1 MKKVCC
7 ILLAVS
13 AVFLIT
19 GCSQKDNSQELYQ
32 TVSISLPNV
41 SDPRARTIMP
51 DKLESA
57 DYYAVTLTAD
67 PDNGKTKNFPSLAA
81 SGTSLTLES
90 VALGSYSVDIKGYDE
105 TGDTDTLVLEGNSGE
120 KKLVVSVVSVNGA
133 NSIEITLNAVER
145 IEEGL
150 KGTVVINVD
159 FSEISSL
166 ERFTQ
171 MLSNGGFTVK
181 MFDLDN
187 PGKPLAK
194 ETLDSAD
201 STTLTL
207 SAKLPTTAPEGME
220 VYFSLYNGE
229 TLIAKNLRR
238 SVLHVYS
245 GNTSYDDEGDIVITE
260 ADLAYG
266 VNVKNAEWSYNT
278 NNKDH
283 IDISWEN
290 VFSQGSQ
297 LFDHVV
303 VSYKPESGGETN
315 TITAENIGDAE
326 NSSVT
331 IKDLV
336 TDVEYEISIQAFH
349 KSGLVSSN
357 DVQDFTITKI
367 TPVESITLDPPNVET
382 VQDETFTINYSI
394 TPDEASVKTV
404 TWDFDD
410 SYFEKIS
417 DDGSKAEFRS
427 LKAGKS
433 TITAKTNE
441 INSDVSAQAEVTAK
455 LSAPKDVTADT
466 TTGPGV
472 IIKWDAVENA
482 DSYTVYRAAGNNE
495 FTVLKAGIEDTEYSD
510 GAVFSGQK
518 YEYKVKAIGTADE
531 ISVDSDFSETTG
543 SVKIPESSISIKIP
557 ENAETL
563 NIEISSGGMLSFVD
577 GERLTF
583 SAVSSDGQEIDG
595 ITKYAWYIGT
605 SGNPISEE
613 STLIVSAESKDYFEN
628 MDKVPVNGAYQQTL
642 TLVVTYNGKQYSGSV
657 DFYYIEEVVD
667 YDVIQL
673 EAKTL
678 ETVPKTGTRFS
689 TLTSDGQERI
699 IQLVTDTSSSIL
711 KDVVISIKM
720 TDDSSGNHS
729 EIAEYNPENG
739 TLELKGGTGDIT
751 ITAKPK
757 YGNGASKTRDLSIY
771 KATIH
776 DAVSLV
782 NAINTEWR
790 KAFELADAEFG
801 TDWAIVISSES
812 KRNYESNGFHFYKG
826 STLEESWTKVSGAT
840 INLGGEGNNITVSS
854 DGNLMFSLYDSWRDG
869 HGTAAGTEHITVIS
883 NDSSNSQDL
892 TVTLPFNQGT
902 ATITYDNIRVRDDDG
917 NDKDDNGNAIRG
929 GQYIVDFSSEIL
941 GYDGKNLDETI
952 NDAEHAS
959 DITKLIY

>member
-67 PDNGKTKNFPSLAA
+67 PDNGETKYFPSLAA

-105 TGDTDTLVLEGNSGE
+105 TGDTDTLVLEGDSGE
-120 KKLVVSVVSVNGA
+120 NKLVVSVNGA
-133 NSIEITLNAVER
+133 NSIEIKLNAVER
-145 IEEGL
+145 IDEGL
-150 KGTVVINVD
+150 TGTVVINVD
-159 FSEISSL
+159 FSEVSSL

-187 PGKPLAK
+187 PGEPLAK
-194 ETLDSAD
+194 ATLASAD

-207 SAKLPTTAPEGME
+207 SAERPTTDPEGME

-229 TLIAKNLRR
+229 TLIAKNLHR

-266 VNVKNAEWSYNT
+266 VNVKNAKWSYNT
-278 NNKDH
+278 NNKDY
-283 IDISWEN
+283 IDISWDN

-297 LFDHVV
+297 LFDQVV
-303 VSYKPESGGETN
+303 VSYTPKSGGETK
-315 TITAENIGDAE
+315 TITAKDIEDAKK
-326 NSSVT
+326 SSVT
-331 IKDLV
+331 IEDLE
-336 TDVEYEISIQAFH
+336 TDVEYKISIQAFH

-367 TPVESITLDPPNVET
+367 TPVKSITLVPQSVQT
-382 VQDETFTINYSI
+382 VQDKTFTISYSI
-394 TPDEASVKTV
+394 TPDDASVKTV
-404 TWDFDD
+404 TWDFDA

-417 DDGSKAEFRS
+417 DNGSSAKFRS

-433 TITAKTNE
+433 TITAKTDE
-441 INSDVSAQAEVTAK
+441 INSKVSAQTEVTAK
-455 LSAPKDVTADT
+455 LSAPEDVTADT

-472 IIKWDAVENA
+472 IITWAAVENA
-482 DSYTVYRAAGNNE
+482 DSYTIYRADGNGE
-495 FTVLKAGIEDTEYSD
+495 FTVLKSGIGGTNYSD
-510 GAVFSGQK
+510 GAVFSGQQYK
-518 YEYKVKAIGTADE
+518 YKVKAIGTADG
-531 ISVDSDFSETTG
+531 ISVDSDYSEASG
-543 SVKIPESSISIKIP
+543 NVPIPESSISIKIP

-605 SGNPISEE
+605 LENPISKE
-613 STLIVSAESKDYFEN
+613 STLIVSADSKNYFDME
-628 MDKVPVNGAYQQTL
+628 KVPVDGAYQQTL
-642 TLVVTYNGKQYSGSV
+642 TLVVIYNGKQYSGSV
-657 DFYYIEEVVD
+657 DFYYIEEVVN
-667 YDVIQL
+667 YDVTQL

-678 ETVPKTGTRFS
+678 ETEPKTGTRFS

-711 KDVVISIKM
+711 KDVVISIAM
-720 TDDSSGNHS
+720 TDDSNGNPS

-751 ITAKPK
+751 ITATPK
-757 YGNGASKTRDLSIY
+757 YGNGASETRDLSIY

-790 KAFELADAEFG
+790 KAFELADEKFG
-801 TDWAIVISSES
+801 KDWARSGLES
-812 KRNYESNGFHFYKG
+812 LEGPLDYNSNNFYFHRGEHTLSG
-826 STLEESWTKVSGAT
+826 SLSYISGAT
-840 INLGGEGNNITVSS
+840 INIGGEGNDITVSS
-854 DGNLMFSLYDSWRDG
+854 DGNLMFSLYDAWDG
-869 HGTAAGTEHITVIS
+869 KGSAVGTEYITVIS

-902 ATITYDNIRVRDDDG
+902 ATITYDNIRVRDDNGNNKDDKG
-917 NDKDDNGNAIRG
+917 NDIRG
-929 GQYIVDFSSEIL
+929 GRYIVDFSSEIL

-952 NDAEHAS
+952 IDADHAK

>member
-13 AVFLIT
+13 AVFLIA

-187 PGKPLAK
+187 PGEPLAE

-207 SAKLPTTAPEGME
+207 SADLPTTAPEGME
-220 VYFSLYNGE
+220 VYFSLYNGK

-283 IDISWEN
+283 IDISWDN

-303 VSYKPESGGETN
+303 VFYKPESGGETKK
-315 TITAENIGDAE
+315 ITAENIGDAE

-331 IKDLV
+331 IKDLE

-367 TPVESITLDPPNVET
+367 TPVESINLDPKNVET
-382 VQDETFTINYSI
+382 VQGETFTISYSI

-472 IIKWDAVENA
+472 IIKWSAVENA
-482 DSYTVYRAAGNNE
+482 DSYTVYRADGNGE
-495 FTVLKAGIEDTEYSD
+495 FTELKSGIEDTEYSD

-531 ISVDSDFSETTG
+531 ISVASDFSETSG
-543 SVKIPESSISIKIP
+543 SVPIPESSISIKIP
-557 ENAETL
+557 ENAGNL
-563 NIEISSGGMLSFVD
+563 NIEISSEGMLSFVD

-583 SAVSSDGQEIDG
+583 SAVSSDGQKIDG

-605 SGNPISEE
+605 SGTPISEE
-613 STLIVSAESKDYFEN
+613 STLIVSADSKNYLDME
-628 MDKVPVNGAYQQTL
+628 KVPVDGAYQQTL
-642 TLVVTYNGKQYSGSV
+642 TLVVTCNGKQYSGSV
-657 DFYYIEEVVD
+657 DFYYIEKVVD
-667 YDVIQL
+667 YDVTQL

-711 KDVVISIKM
+711 KDVVISIAM
-720 TDDSSGNHS
+720 TDDSSGNPS

-757 YGNGASKTRDLSIY
+757 YGNGAPKTLDLSIY
-771 KATIH
+771 QATVTSAEQLLNAVNTEFGKLINVFGG
-776 DAVSLV
+776 DFWNGNAREFGDDNYTLVTGSSLSAYPNDGYVSFNQKSVSLSDIRSV
-782 NAINTEWR
+782 EFNTDSDSNILLSVYDPGG
-790 KAFELADAEFG
+790 AGDTGHLG
-801 TDWAIVISSES
+801 TDYIGTI
-812 KRNYESNGFHFYKG
+812 KG
-826 STLEESWTKVSGAT
+826 TLK
-840 INLGGEGNNITVSS
+840 
-854 DGNLMFSLYDSWRDG
+854 
-869 HGTAAGTEHITVIS
+869 
-883 NDSSNSQDL
+883 
-892 TVTLPFNQGT
+892 VTLPYNQGI
-902 ATITYDNIRVRDDDG
+902 ATIIYNVVVQDG
-917 NDKDDNGNAIRG
+917 KTNRG
-929 GQYIVDFSSEIL
+929 GSYSVNFDKLLTTEIEDISNTNITDRE
-941 GYDGKNLDETI
+941 G
-952 NDAEHAS
+952 
-959 DITKLIY
+959 ITKVIY

>member
-13 AVFLIT
+13 AVFLIA

-41 SDPRARTIMP
+41 NDPRARTIMP

-67 PDNGKTKNFPSLAA
+67 SGNGETKNFPSLAA

-105 TGDTDTLVLEGNSGE
+105 TGDTDTLVLEGDSGK
-120 KKLVVSVVSVNGA
+120 KKLVVSVNGA

-150 KGTVVINVD
+150 TGTVVINVD
-159 FSEISSL
+159 FSEVSSL

-187 PGKPLAK
+187 PGEPLAK
-194 ETLDSAD
+194 ATLASAD

-207 SAKLPTTAPEGME
+207 SAEELPTTNPEGME

-266 VNVKNAEWSYNT
+266 VNVKNAKWSYNT
-278 NNKDH
+278 NNKDY
-283 IDISWEN
+283 IDISWDN

-303 VSYKPESGGETN
+303 VSYTPKPEGETE
-315 TITAENIGDAE
+315 TITAEDIGEAE
-326 NSSVT
+326 KSSVT
-331 IKDLV
+331 IKDLE
-336 TDVEYEISIQAFH
+336 TNVEYEISIQAFH

-367 TPVESITLDPPNVET
+367 TPVESITLNPQTVET
-382 VQDETFTINYSI
+382 VQDKTFTISYSI
-394 TPDEASVKTV
+394 TPDHASVKTV

-410 SYFEKIS
+410 SYFDKIS

-433 TITAKTNE
+433 TITANTDE
-441 INSDVSAQAEVTAK
+441 INSKVSAQAEVTAK

-466 TTGPGV
+466 KTGPGV
-472 IIKWDAVENA
+472 IITWAAVENA
-482 DSYTVYRAAGNNE
+482 DSYTIYRADGNGE
-495 FTVLKAGIEDTEYSD
+495 FTVLKSGIGGTNYSD
-510 GAVFSGQK
+510 GAVFSGQQYK
-518 YEYKVKAIGTADE
+518 YKVKAIGTAYG
-531 ISVDSDFSETTG
+531 ISVDSDLSEASG
-543 SVKIPESSISIKIP
+543 NVPIPESSISIKIP
-557 ENAETL
+557 EHADTL
-563 NIEISSGGMLSFVD
+563 KIDISSGGTLSFVD
-577 GERLTF
+577 GESLTF

-595 ITKYAWYIGT
+595 IKKYAWYIGT
-605 SGNPISEE
+605 SDTPISEE
-613 STLIVSAESKDYFEN
+613 STLIVSADSKKYFDME
-628 MDKVPVNGAYQQTL
+628 KVPVDSAYQQTL
-642 TLVVTYNGKQYSGSV
+642 TLVVIYNGKQYSGSV
-657 DFYYIEEVVD
+657 DFYYIEKVVN
-667 YDVIQL
+667 YDVTQL

-720 TDDSSGNHS
+720 KDGSSGDSS
-729 EIAEYNPENG
+729 EIAKHNPENG

-751 ITAKPK
+751 ITATPK
-757 YGNGASKTRDLSIY
+757 YGNGASKSLDLSIY
-771 KATIH
+771 KATVTSAEQLLN
-776 DAVSLV
+776 AV
-782 NAINTEWR
+782 NTEFGKLINVFGGDFWKGSISGDVYGDDNYTLVTGSGLDFYDPNDGYVSFNK
-790 KAFELADAEFG
+790 KAVTLSGIGNTEFN
-801 TDWAIVISSES
+801 TESES
-812 KRNYESNGFHFYKG
+812 
-826 STLEESWTKVSGAT
+826 
-840 INLGGEGNNITVSS
+840 NIVLSVY
-854 DGNLMFSLYDSWRDG
+854 N
-869 HGTAAGTEHITVIS
+869 
-883 NDSSNSQDL
+883 
-892 TVTLPFNQGT
+892 P
-902 ATITYDNIRVRDDDG
+902 
-917 NDKDDNGNAIRG
+917 KP
-929 GQYIVDFSSEIL
+929 IL
-941 GYDGKNLDETI
+941 GYDGTDYIGTI
-952 NDAEHAS
+952 NGTLKVSLPYNQGIATITYNVVVQDGKTNRGGSYSVEFNNLLTTEIRGIS
-959 DITKLIY
+959 NFNITDGDGITKVIYDE

>member
-13 AVFLIT
+13 AVFLIA

-67 PDNGKTKNFPSLAA
+67 SGNGETKNFPSLAA

-105 TGDTDTLVLEGNSGE
+105 TGDTDTLVLEGDSGK
-120 KKLVVSVVSVNGA
+120 KKLVVSVNGA

-145 IEEGL
+145 KEEGL

-159 FSEISSL
+159 FSEVSSL

-187 PGKPLAK
+187 PGEPLAK
-194 ETLDSAD
+194 ATLASAD

-207 SAKLPTTAPEGME
+207 SAEELPTTNPEGME

-238 SVLHVYS
+238 SILHVYS

-266 VNVKNAEWSYNT
+266 VNVKNAKWSYNT
-278 NNKDH
+278 NNKDY
-283 IDISWEN
+283 IDISWDN

-297 LFDHVV
+297 LFDQVV
-303 VSYKPESGGETN
+303 VSYTPKSGGETK
-315 TITAENIGDAE
+315 TITAKDIEDAE
-326 NSSVT
+326 KSSVT
-331 IKDLV
+331 IKDLE
-336 TDVEYEISIQAFH
+336 TDVEYKISIQAFH

-367 TPVESITLDPPNVET
+367 TPVESITLNPQTVET
-382 VQDETFTINYSI
+382 AQGKTFTIKYSI

-404 TWDFDD
+404 TWDFDA

-417 DDGSKAEFRS
+417 DNGSSAKFRS

-433 TITAKTNE
+433 TITANTDE
-441 INSDVSAQAEVTAK
+441 INSKVSAQTEVTAK
-455 LSAPKDVTADT
+455 LSAPEDVTADT

-472 IIKWDAVENA
+472 IITWAAVENA
-482 DSYTVYRAAGNNE
+482 DSYTVYRADGNGE
-495 FTVLKAGIEDTEYSD
+495 FTKLRSGIEGTKYSD
-510 GAVFSGQK
+510 GAVFSGQQYK
-518 YEYKVKAIGTADE
+518 YKVKAIGTADG
-531 ISVDSDFSETTG
+531 ISVDSDYSEASG
-543 SVKIPESSISIKIP
+543 NVPIPESSISIKIP

-605 SGNPISEE
+605 SKTPISEE
-613 STLIVSAESKDYFEN
+613 STLIVSADSKNYFEN

-642 TLVVTYNGKQYSGSV
+642 TLVVTYNDKQYSGSV
-657 DFYYIEEVVD
+657 NFYYIEEVVD

-711 KDVVISIKM
+711 KDVDISIKM
-720 TDDSSGNHS
+720 KDGSSGDPS
-729 EIAEYNPENG
+729 EIAKYNSENG
-739 TLELKGGTGDIT
+739 TIELKGGTGDIT

-757 YGNGASKTRDLSIY
+757 YGNGAPKTLDLSIY
-771 KATIH
+771 QATVTSAEQLLNAVNTEFGKLISIFGDDFWTSSKATTFEEKNYTLVTGSSAAWN
-776 DAVSLV
+776 DLATPKDGYVSFNQKSVSLSDIGSV
-782 NAINTEWR
+782 EFNTDSNSNILLSVYDPGG
-790 KAFELADAEFG
+790 AGDTGYLG
-801 TDWAIVISSES
+801 TDYIGTI
-812 KRNYESNGFHFYKG
+812 KG
-826 STLEESWTKVSGAT
+826 TLK
-840 INLGGEGNNITVSS
+840 
-854 DGNLMFSLYDSWRDG
+854 
-869 HGTAAGTEHITVIS
+869 
-883 NDSSNSQDL
+883 
-892 TVTLPFNQGT
+892 VTLPYNQGI
-902 ATITYDNIRVRDDDG
+902 ATITYDVVVQDG
-917 NDKDDNGNAIRG
+917 NTNRG
-929 GQYIVDFSSEIL
+929 GSYSVVFDKLLTTEIK
-941 GYDGKNLDETI
+941 GISNTNIIDGKG
-952 NDAEHAS
+952 
-959 DITKLIY
+959 ITKVIYK

>member
-67 PDNGKTKNFPSLAA
+67 SGNGETKNFPSLAA

-105 TGDTDTLVLEGNSGE
+105 TGDTDTLVLEGDSGK
-120 KKLVVSVVSVNGA
+120 KKLVVSVNGA

-145 IEEGL
+145 KEEGL

-159 FSEISSL
+159 FSEVSSL

-181 MFDLDN
+181 MFNLDS
-187 PGKPLAK
+187 PGEPLA
-194 ETLDSAD
+194 EATLASAD

-207 SAKLPTTAPEGME
+207 SAEELPTTNPEGME

-238 SVLHVYS
+238 SILHVYS

-278 NNKDH
+278 NNKDY
-283 IDISWEN
+283 IDISWDN

-297 LFDHVV
+297 LFDHVD
-303 VSYKPESGGETN
+303 VSYKPESGVETK
-315 TITAENIGDAE
+315 TITAKDIKEAE
-326 NSSVT
+326 KSSVT

-336 TDVEYEISIQAFH
+336 TNVKYEISIQAFH

-367 TPVESITLDPPNVET
+367 TPVESITLDPQSVET
-382 VQDETFTINYSI
+382 VQDKTFTINYSI

-404 TWDFDD
+404 TWDFDA

-417 DDGSKAEFRS
+417 DNGSSAKFRS

-433 TITAKTNE
+433 TITAKTDE
-441 INSDVSAQAEVTAK
+441 INSKVSAQTEVTAK
-455 LSAPKDVTADT
+455 LSAPEDVTADT

-472 IIKWDAVENA
+472 IITWAAVENA
-482 DSYTVYRAAGNNE
+482 DSYTIYRADGNGE
-495 FTVLKAGIEDTEYSD
+495 FTVLKSGIGGTNYSD
-510 GAVFSGQK
+510 GAVFSGQQYK
-518 YEYKVKAIGTADE
+518 YKVKAIGTAYG
-531 ISVDSDFSETTG
+531 ISVDSDLSEASG
-543 SVKIPESSISIKIP
+543 NVPIPESSISIKIP
-557 ENAETL
+557 EHADTL
-563 NIEISSGGMLSFVD
+563 KIDISSGGTLSFVD
-577 GERLTF
+577 GESLTF

-595 ITKYAWYIGT
+595 IKKYAWYIGT
-605 SGNPISEE
+605 SDTPISEE
-613 STLIVSAESKDYFEN
+613 STLIVSADSKKYFDME
-628 MDKVPVNGAYQQTL
+628 KVPVDSAYQQTL

-667 YDVIQL
+667 YDVTQL

-678 ETVPKTGTRFS
+678 ETEPKTGTRFS

-711 KDVVISIKM
+711 KDVVISIAM
-720 TDDSSGNHS
+720 TDGSSGDSS
-729 EIAEYNPENG
+729 EIAKYNPENG

-751 ITAKPK
+751 ITATPK
-757 YGNGASKTRDLSIY
+757 YGDGASKPLDLSIY
-771 KATIH
+771 KATVTSAEQLLNAVNTEFGKLINVFGG
-776 DAVSLV
+776 DFWKGSISGDVYGDDNYTLVTGSGLDFYDPNDGYVSFNKKAVTLSGIGNTEFNTESESNIVLSVYNPKPIWGYDGTDYIGTINGTLKVSLP
-782 NAINTEWR
+782 
-790 KAFELADAEFG
+790 
-801 TDWAIVISSES
+801 
-812 KRNYESNGFHFYKG
+812 Y
-826 STLEESWTKVSGAT
+826 
-840 INLGGEGNNITVSS
+840 
-854 DGNLMFSLYDSWRDG
+854 
-869 HGTAAGTEHITVIS
+869 
-883 NDSSNSQDL
+883 
-892 TVTLPFNQGT
+892 NQGI
-902 ATITYDNIRVRDDDG
+902 ATITYNVVVQDG
-917 NDKDDNGNAIRG
+917 KTNRGGSYSVEFNNLLTTEIRG
-929 GQYIVDFSSEIL
+929 ISNFNIT
-941 GYDGKNLDETI
+941 DGDG
-952 NDAEHAS
+952 
-959 DITKLIY
+959 ITKVIYDE

>member
-57 DYYAVTLTAD
+57 DYYNVTLTAD
-67 PDNGKTKNFPSLAA
+67 PDNGKTENFSSLAA

-105 TGDTDTLVLEGNSGE
+105 TGDTLVLEGDSGK
-120 KKLVVSVVSVNGA
+120 KKLVVSVNGA

-145 IEEGL
+145 KEEGL

-159 FSEISSL
+159 FSEVSSL

-187 PGKPLAK
+187 PGEPLAK
-194 ETLDSAD
+194 ATLASAD

-207 SAKLPTTAPEGME
+207 SAEELPTTNPEGME

-238 SVLHVYS
+238 SILHVYS

-266 VNVKNAEWSYNT
+266 VNVKNAKWSYNT
-278 NNKDH
+278 NNKDY
-283 IDISWEN
+283 IDISWDN

-297 LFDHVV
+297 LFDQVV
-303 VSYKPESGGETN
+303 VSYTPKSGGETK
-315 TITAENIGDAE
+315 TITAKDIEDAE
-326 NSSVT
+326 KSSVT
-331 IKDLV
+331 IKDLE
-336 TDVEYEISIQAFH
+336 TDVEYKISIQAFH

-367 TPVESITLDPPNVET
+367 TPVESITLNPQTVET
-382 VQDETFTINYSI
+382 AQGKTFTIKYSI

-404 TWDFDD
+404 TWDFDA

-417 DDGSKAEFRS
+417 DNGSSAKFRS

-433 TITAKTNE
+433 TITANTDE
-441 INSDVSAQAEVTAK
+441 INSKVSAQTEVTAK
-455 LSAPKDVTADT
+455 LSAPEDVTADT

-472 IIKWDAVENA
+472 IITWAAVENA
-482 DSYTVYRAAGNNE
+482 DSYTIYRADGNGE
-495 FTVLKAGIEDTEYSD
+495 FTVLKSGIGGTNYSD
-510 GAVFSGQK
+510 GAVFSGQQYK
-518 YEYKVKAIGTADE
+518 YKVKAIGTADG
-531 ISVDSDFSETTG
+531 ISVDSDRSETSG
-543 SVKIPESSISIKIP
+543 SVPIPESSISIKIP
-557 ENAETL
+557 EHADTL
-563 NIEISSGGMLSFVD
+563 KIDISSGGTLSFVD
-577 GERLTF
+577 GESLTF
-583 SAVSSDGQEIDG
+583 SAVSSDEQEIDG

-605 SGNPISEE
+605 SGTPISEE

-657 DFYYIEEVVD
+657 NFYYIEEVVD
-667 YDVIQL
+667 YDVTQL

-720 TDDSSGNHS
+720 KDDSSGDSS
-729 EIAEYNPENG
+729 EIAEYNTKNG
-739 TLELKGGTGDIT
+739 TLELKGGAGDIT

-757 YGNGASKTRDLSIY
+757 YGSGASETLDLSIY

-790 KAFELADAEFG
+790 KAFELADSKFG
-801 TDWAIVISSES
+801 YDWARSGTELGEGPLDY
-812 KRNYESNGFHFYKG
+812 NSNNFYFHRGYLTD
-826 STLEESWTKVSGAT
+826 SDSWTNVSGAT
-840 INLGGEGNNITVSS
+840 INLGEEGNNITVSS
-854 DGNLMFSLYDSWRDG
+854 DGNLKFSLYDESG
-869 HGTAAGTEHITVIS
+869 LGTIGTERVKVIS
-883 NDSSNSQDL
+883 TNKQHL
-892 TVTLPFNQGT
+892 TVTLPFNQGS
-902 ATITYDNIRVRDDDG
+902 ATITYDNIRVRDDNGNNKDDKG
-917 NDKDDNGNAIRG
+917 NDIRG
-929 GQYIVDFSSEIL
+929 GRYIVDFSSEIL
-941 GYDGKNLDETI
+941 GYDGKNLDEKI

>member
-57 DYYAVTLTAD
+57 DYYNVTLTAD
-67 PDNGKTKNFPSLAA
+67 PDNGKTENFSSLAA

-90 VALGSYSVDIKGYDE
+90 VALGSYSVDIKGYDK
-105 TGDTDTLVLEGNSGE
+105 TSDTDTLVLEGDSGE
-120 KKLVVSVVSVNGA
+120 KKLVVSVNGE

-159 FSEISSL
+159 FSEVSSL

-171 MLSNGGFTVK
+171 MLSNDGFTVK
-181 MFDLDN
+181 MFNLDN
-187 PGKPLAK
+187 PGEPLAE

-207 SAKLPTTAPEGME
+207 SAVLPTTAPEGME
-220 VYFSLYNGE
+220 VYFSLYNGK

-283 IDISWEN
+283 IDISWDN

-303 VSYKPESGGETN
+303 VYYKPESGGETK
-315 TITAENIGDAE
+315 TITAENIEDAE
-326 NSSVT
+326 KSSVT
-331 IKDLV
+331 IKDLE

-367 TPVESITLDPPNVET
+367 TPVKTITLNPVT
-382 VQDETFTINYSI
+382 VDAIQGKTFTINYSI
-394 TPDEASVKTV
+394 TPDNASVKTV

-433 TITAKTNE
+433 TITAKTDE
-441 INSDVSAQAEVTAK
+441 INSEVSAQTEVTAK

-472 IIKWDAVENA
+472 IIKWSAVENA
-482 DSYTVYRAAGNNE
+482 DSYTVYRADGNGE
-495 FTVLKAGIEDTEYSD
+495 FTELKSGIEDTEYSD

-531 ISVDSDFSETTG
+531 ISVDSDFSETSG
-543 SVKIPESSISIKIP
+543 SVPIPESSISIKIP
-557 ENAETL
+557 ENAGNL
-563 NIEISSGGMLSFVD
+563 NIEISSEGMLSFVD

-583 SAVSSDGQEIDG
+583 SAVSSDGQKIDG

-605 SGNPISEE
+605 SGTPISEE
-613 STLIVSAESKDYFEN
+613 STLIVSADSKKYFDME
-628 MDKVPVNGAYQQTL
+628 KVPVDGAYQQTL
-642 TLVVTYNGKQYSGSV
+642 TLVVTCNGKQYSGSV
-657 DFYYIEEVVD
+657 NFYYIEEVVN
-667 YDVIQL
+667 YDVTQL

-751 ITAKPK
+751 ITATPK
-757 YGNGASKTRDLSIY
+757 YGNGASKALDLSIY
-771 KATIH
+771 QATVTSAEQLLN
-776 DAVSLV
+776 AV
-782 NAINTEWR
+782 NTEFGKLINVFGGDFWKISTSGDVYGDDNYTLVTGSGLDLYNPNDGYVSFNK
-790 KAFELADAEFG
+790 KAVTLSGIGNTEFNTESESNIILTVYNPDKVWGYDG
-801 TDWAIVISSES
+801 TDYIGTI
-812 KRNYESNGFHFYKG
+812 KG
-826 STLEESWTKVSGAT
+826 TLK
-840 INLGGEGNNITVSS
+840 
-854 DGNLMFSLYDSWRDG
+854 
-869 HGTAAGTEHITVIS
+869 
-883 NDSSNSQDL
+883 
-892 TVTLPFNQGT
+892 VTLPYNQGI
-902 ATITYDNIRVRDDDG
+902 ATITYDVVVQDG
-917 NDKDDNGNAIRG
+917 NTNRG
-929 GQYIVDFSSEIL
+929 GSYSVVFDKLLTTEIE
-941 GYDGKNLDETI
+941 GISNTNIIDGEG
-952 NDAEHAS
+952 
-959 DITKLIY
+959 ITKVIYK

>member
-13 AVFLIT
+13 AVFLIA

-67 PDNGKTKNFPSLAA
+67 SGNGETKNFPSLAA

-105 TGDTDTLVLEGNSGE
+105 TGDTDTLVLEGDSGK
-120 KKLVVSVVSVNGA
+120 KKLVVSVNGA

-145 IEEGL
+145 KEEGL

-159 FSEISSL
+159 FSEVSSL

-187 PGKPLAK
+187 PGEPLAK
-194 ETLDSAD
+194 ATLASAD

-207 SAKLPTTAPEGME
+207 SAEELPTTNPEGME

-238 SVLHVYS
+238 SILHVYS

-278 NNKDH
+278 NNKDY
-283 IDISWEN
+283 IDISWDN

-297 LFDHVV
+297 LFDQVV
-303 VSYKPESGGETN
+303 VSYTPKSGGKTK

-367 TPVESITLDPPNVET
+367 TPVKSITLNPVT
-382 VQDETFTINYSI
+382 VDAIQGKTFTISYSI

-472 IIKWDAVENA
+472 IIKWNAVENA
-482 DSYTVYRAAGNNE
+482 DSYTVYRADGNGK
-495 FTVLKAGIEDTEYSD
+495 FTQLKSGIEDTEYSD
-510 GAVFSGQK
+510 GAVFSGQQYK
-518 YEYKVKAIGTADE
+518 YKVKAIGTADG
-531 ISVDSDFSETTG
+531 ISVDSDLSEASG
-543 SVKIPESSISIKIP
+543 NVPIPESSISIKIP

-605 SGNPISEE
+605 SKTPISEE
-613 STLIVSAESKDYFEN
+613 STLIVSADSKKYFDME
-628 MDKVPVNGAYQQTL
+628 KVPVDGAYQQTL

-657 DFYYIEEVVD
+657 DFYYIEEVVN
-667 YDVIQL
+667 YDVTQL

-678 ETVPKTGTRFS
+678 ETEPKTGTRFS

-699 IQLVTDTSSSIL
+699 IQLVTNTSSSIL

-720 TDDSSGNHS
+720 KDGSSGDSS
-729 EIAEYNPENG
+729 EIAKYNPENG

-751 ITAKPK
+751 ITATPK
-757 YGNGASKTRDLSIY
+757 YGDGASKPLDLSIY

-790 KAFELADAEFG
+790 KAFELADSKFG
-801 TDWAIVISSES
+801 YDWARSGTELGEGPLDY
-812 KRNYESNGFHFYKG
+812 NSNNFYFHRGYLTD
-826 STLEESWTKVSGAT
+826 SDSWTNVSGAT
-840 INLGGEGNNITVSS
+840 INLGEEGNNITVSS
-854 DGNLMFSLYDSWRDG
+854 DGNLKFSLYDESG
-869 HGTAAGTEHITVIS
+869 LGTIGTERVKVIS
-883 NDSSNSQDL
+883 TNKQHL
-892 TVTLPFNQGT
+892 TVTLPFNQGS
-902 ATITYDNIRVRDDDG
+902 ATITYDNIRVKDDDG
-917 NDKDDNGNAIRG
+917 NNTRE

>member
-57 DYYAVTLTAD
+57 DYYNVTLTAD
-67 PDNGKTKNFPSLAA
+67 PDNGKTENFSSLAA

-105 TGDTDTLVLEGNSGE
+105 TGDTLVLEGDSGE
-120 KKLVVSVVSVNGA
+120 KKLVVSVNGA

-159 FSEISSL
+159 FSEVSSL

-181 MFDLDN
+181 MFNLDS
-187 PGKPLAK
+187 PGEPLA
-194 ETLDSAD
+194 EATLTSDGA
-201 STTLTL
+201 TTLTL
-207 SAKLPTTAPEGME
+207 SAELPTTAPEGME
-220 VYFSLYNGE
+220 VYFSLYNGA

-283 IDISWEN
+283 IDISWDN

-303 VSYKPESGGETN
+303 VSYTPKSGGETKK
-315 TITAENIGDAE
+315 ITAENIGDVE

-331 IKDLV
+331 IEDLV
-336 TDVEYEISIQAFH
+336 TDVEYKISIQAFH

-367 TPVESITLDPPNVET
+367 TPVKTITLNPVT
-382 VQDETFTINYSI
+382 VDAIQGKTFTINYSI
-394 TPDEASVKTV
+394 TPDNASVKTV

-433 TITAKTNE
+433 TITAKTDE
-441 INSDVSAQAEVTAK
+441 INSEVSAQTEVTAK

-472 IIKWDAVENA
+472 IIKWSAVENA
-482 DSYTVYRAAGNNE
+482 DSYTVYRADGNGE
-495 FTVLKAGIEDTEYSD
+495 FTELKSGIVGTEYSD
-510 GAVFSGQK
+510 GAVFSGQQYK
-518 YEYKVKAIGTADE
+518 YEVKAIGTADG
-531 ISVDSDFSETTG
+531 ISVDSDLSETSG
-543 SVKIPESSISIKIP
+543 SVPIPESSISIEIP
-557 ENAETL
+557 ENAGNL
-563 NIEISSGGMLSFVD
+563 KIEISSGGMLSFVD

-583 SAVSSDGQEIDG
+583 SAVSSDGQKIDG

-605 SGNPISEE
+605 SGTPISEE
-613 STLIVSAESKDYFEN
+613 STLIVSADSKNYFDME
-628 MDKVPVNGAYQQTL
+628 KVPVDGAYQQTL

-657 DFYYIEEVVD
+657 DFYYIEKVVD
-667 YDVIQL
+667 YDVTQL

-711 KDVVISIKM
+711 KDVVISIAM
-720 TDDSSGNHS
+720 TDGSSGNHS

-751 ITAKPK
+751 ITATPK
-757 YGNGASKTRDLSIY
+757 YGNGASKPLDLSIY

-776 DAVSLV
+776 NAVSLV

-790 KAFELADAEFG
+790 KAFELADEEFRN
-801 TDWAIVISSES
+801 DWARSGGDNEGPLDY
-812 KRNYESNGFHFYKG
+812 NSNNFYFHRGYLTD
-826 STLEESWTKVSGAT
+826 SDSWSNISGAT
-840 INLGGEGNNITVSS
+840 INLGGEGNEITVSTN
-854 DGNLMFSLYDSWRDG
+854 DNFKFSLYDYRPALNW
-869 HGTAAGTEHITVIS
+869 GTAGPEYIKLIS
-883 NDSSNSQDL
+883 TNEEFL
-892 TVTLPFNQGT
+892 TVKLPFNQGT
-902 ATITYDNIRVRDDDG
+902 ATITYVNIRVKDDDG
-917 NDKDDNGNAIRG
+917 NDKDDDGNDIRG
-929 GQYIVDFSSEIL
+929 GQYIVNFSSKIL
-941 GYDGKNLDETI
+941 GYDGKNLDEKI

>member
-57 DYYAVTLTAD
+57 DYYDVTLTAD
-67 PDNGKTKNFPSLAA
+67 PDNGESKNFPSLAA

-90 VALGSYSVDIKGYDE
+90 VALGSYRVDIKGYDE
-105 TGDTDTLVLEGNSGE
+105 TGDTDTLVLEGDSGE
-120 KKLVVSVVSVNGA
+120 KKLVVSVNGA

-159 FSEISSL
+159 FSEVSSL

-187 PGKPLAK
+187 HDKALA
-194 ETLDSAD
+194 EATLDSAD

-207 SAKLPTTAPEGME
+207 SEELHTTAPEGME

-278 NNKDH
+278 NNKDY
-283 IDISWEN
+283 IDISWDN

-297 LFDHVV
+297 LFDQVV
-303 VSYKPESGGETN
+303 VSYTPKSGGKTK

-367 TPVESITLDPPNVET
+367 TPVKSITLNPVT
-382 VQDETFTINYSI
+382 VDAIQGKTFTISYSI

-433 TITAKTNE
+433 TITANTDE
-441 INSDVSAQAEVTAK
+441 INSNVSAQAEVTAK

-466 TTGPGV
+466 KTGPGV
-472 IIKWDAVENA
+472 IITWAAVENA
-482 DSYTVYRAAGNNE
+482 DSYTVYRADGNGK
-495 FTVLKAGIEDTEYSD
+495 FTNLKSGIEDTEYSD
-510 GAVFSGQK
+510 GAVFSGQQ
-518 YEYKVKAIGTADE
+518 YEYKVKAIGTADG
-531 ISVDSDFSETTG
+531 ISVDSDFSETSG
-543 SVKIPESSISIKIP
+543 SVPIPESSISIKIP

-577 GERLTF
+577 GKNLIF

-605 SGNPISEE
+605 SKTPISEE
-613 STLIVSAESKDYFEN
+613 STLIVSADSKKYFDME
-628 MDKVPVNGAYQQTL
+628 KVPVDGAYQQTL

-657 DFYYIEEVVD
+657 DFYYIEKVVN
-667 YDVIQL
+667 YDVTQL

-678 ETVPKTGTRFS
+678 ETEPKTGTMFS

-720 TDDSSGNHS
+720 KDDSSGDSS
-729 EIAEYNPENG
+729 EIAEYNTENG

-751 ITAKPK
+751 ITATPK
-757 YGNGASKTRDLSIY
+757 YGNGASKVLDLSIY
-771 KATIH
+771 QATVTSAEQLLNAVNTEFGKLISIFG
-776 DAVSLV
+776 DDFWTFSEATTFEENNYTLVTGSSAAWNDLDTPKDGYVSFNQKSVSLSD
-782 NAINTEWR
+782 IGS
-790 KAFELADAEFG
+790 AEFN
-801 TDWAIVISSES
+801 TDSD
-812 KRNYESNGFHFYKG
+812 SNILLSVYDPREWNGVGYLRTDYIG
-826 STLEESWTKVSGAT
+826 T
-840 INLGGEGNNITVSS
+840 INGILKV
-854 DGNLMFSLYDSWRDG
+854 Y
-869 HGTAAGTEHITVIS
+869 
-883 NDSSNSQDL
+883 
-892 TVTLPFNQGT
+892 LPYNQGI
-902 ATITYDNIRVRDDDG
+902 ATITYNNVVVQDG
-917 NDKDDNGNAIRG
+917 NTNRG
-929 GQYIVDFSSEIL
+929 GSYSVKFDKILTTEIEDISNTNIT
-941 GYDGKNLDETI
+941 DGEG
-952 NDAEHAS
+952 
-959 DITKLIY
+959 ITKVIY

>member
-13 AVFLIT
+13 AVFLIA

-57 DYYAVTLTAD
+57 DYYNVTLTAD
-67 PDNGKTKNFPSLAA
+67 PDNGKTENFSSLAA

-150 KGTVVINVD
+150 KGTVVIKVD

-181 MFDLDN
+181 MFNLDS
-187 PGKPLAK
+187 PGEPLAE

-207 SAKLPTTAPEGME
+207 SADLPTTAPEGME
-220 VYFSLYNGE
+220 VYFSLYNGK

-283 IDISWEN
+283 IDISWDN

-297 LFDHVV
+297 LFDRVV
-303 VSYKPESGGETN
+303 VSYTPKSGGETK

-331 IKDLV
+331 IKDLA

-367 TPVESITLDPPNVET
+367 TPVESINLDPKNVET
-382 VQDETFTINYSI
+382 VQGETFTISYSI

-404 TWDFDD
+404 IWDFDD

-441 INSDVSAQAEVTAK
+441 INSDVSDQAEVTAK

-472 IIKWDAVENA
+472 IITWAAVENA
-482 DSYTVYRAAGNNE
+482 DSYTVYRADGNGE
-495 FTVLKAGIEDTEYSD
+495 FTELKSGIEDTEYSD
-510 GAVFSGQK
+510 GAVFSGQQYK
-518 YEYKVKAIGTADE
+518 YEVKAIGTADG
-531 ISVDSDFSETTG
+531 ISVDSDLSETSG
-543 SVKIPESSISIKIP
+543 SVPIPESSISIKIP
-557 ENAETL
+557 ENAGNL
-563 NIEISSGGMLSFVD
+563 NIEISSGGTLSFVD

-583 SAVSSDGQEIDG
+583 SAVSSDGQKIDG

-605 SGNPISEE
+605 SKTLISEE
-613 STLIVSAESKDYFEN
+613 STLIVSADSKNYFDRE
-628 MDKVPVNGAYQQTL
+628 KVPVDGAYQQTL

-657 DFYYIEEVVD
+657 DFYYIEKVVD
-667 YDVIQL
+667 YDVTQL

-757 YGNGASKTRDLSIY
+757 YGNGAPKTLDLSIY
-771 KATIH
+771 QATVTSAEQLLNAVNTEFGKLISIFGDDFWTFSKATTFEENNYTLVTGSSAAWN
-776 DAVSLV
+776 DLATPKDGYVSFNQKSVSLSDIGSV
-782 NAINTEWR
+782 EFNTDSNSNILLSVYDPGG
-790 KAFELADAEFG
+790 AGDTGYLG
-801 TDWAIVISSES
+801 TDYIGTI
-812 KRNYESNGFHFYKG
+812 KG
-826 STLEESWTKVSGAT
+826 TLK
-840 INLGGEGNNITVSS
+840 
-854 DGNLMFSLYDSWRDG
+854 
-869 HGTAAGTEHITVIS
+869 
-883 NDSSNSQDL
+883 
-892 TVTLPFNQGT
+892 VTLPYNQGI
-902 ATITYDNIRVRDDDG
+902 ATITYDVVVQDG
-917 NDKDDNGNAIRG
+917 NTNRG
-929 GQYIVDFSSEIL
+929 GSYSVVFDKLLTTEIK
-941 GYDGKNLDETI
+941 GISNTNIIDGKG
-952 NDAEHAS
+952 
-959 DITKLIY
+959 ITKVIYK

>member
-13 AVFLIT
+13 AVFLIA

-67 PDNGKTKNFPSLAA
+67 SGNGETKNFPSLAA

-105 TGDTDTLVLEGNSGE
+105 TGDTDTLVLEGDSGK
-120 KKLVVSVVSVNGA
+120 KKLVVSVNGA

-145 IEEGL
+145 KEEGL

-159 FSEISSL
+159 FSEVSSL

-187 PGKPLAK
+187 PGEPLAK
-194 ETLDSAD
+194 ATLASAD

-207 SAKLPTTAPEGME
+207 SAEELPTTNPEGME

-238 SVLHVYS
+238 SILHVYS

-266 VNVKNAEWSYNT
+266 VNVKNAKWSYNT
-278 NNKDH
+278 NNKDY
-283 IDISWEN
+283 IDISWDN

-297 LFDHVV
+297 LFDQVV
-303 VSYKPESGGETN
+303 VSYTPKSGGETK
-315 TITAENIGDAE
+315 TITAKDIKDEE
-326 NSSVT
+326 KSSVT
-331 IKDLV
+331 IEDLV
-336 TDVEYEISIQAFH
+336 TNVEYEISIQAFH

-367 TPVESITLDPPNVET
+367 TPVESITLNPQTVET
-382 VQDETFTINYSI
+382 AQGKTFTIKYSI
-394 TPDEASVKTV
+394 TPDYASVKTV

-417 DDGSKAEFRS
+417 DDGSSAEFRS

-433 TITAKTNE
+433 TITAKTDE
-441 INSDVSAQAEVTAK
+441 INSDVSAQTEVTAK

-472 IIKWDAVENA
+472 IIKWNAVENA
-482 DSYTVYRAAGNNE
+482 DSYTVYRAAGNGE
-495 FTVLKAGIEDTEYSD
+495 FTELKSGIGGTKYSD
-510 GAVFSGQK
+510 GAVFSGQQYK
-518 YEYKVKAIGTADE
+518 YKVKAIGTADG
-531 ISVDSDFSETTG
+531 ISVDSDLSEASG
-543 SVKIPESSISIKIP
+543 NVPIPESSISIKIP

-563 NIEISSGGMLSFVD
+563 NIEISSEGMLSFVD
-577 GERLTF
+577 GKNLIF

-605 SGNPISEE
+605 SKTPISEE
-613 STLIVSAESKDYFEN
+613 STLIVSADSKKYFDME
-628 MDKVPVNGAYQQTL
+628 KVPVDGAYQQTL

-667 YDVIQL
+667 YDVTQL

-720 TDDSSGNHS
+720 KDDSSGDSS
-729 EIAEYNPENG
+729 EIAEYNTENG

-751 ITAKPK
+751 ITAEPK
-757 YGNGASKTRDLSIY
+757 YGNGASETLDLSIY
-771 KATIH
+771 KATIF

-782 NAINTEWR
+782 DAINTEWR
-790 KAFELADAEFG
+790 KAFELADSKFG
-801 TDWAIVISSES
+801 YDWARSGTELGEGPLDY
-812 KRNYESNGFHFYKG
+812 NSNNFYFHRGYLTD
-826 STLEESWTKVSGAT
+826 SDSWTNVSGAT
-840 INLGGEGNNITVSS
+840 INLGEEGNNITVSS
-854 DGNLMFSLYDSWRDG
+854 DGNLKFSLYDESG
-869 HGTAAGTEHITVIS
+869 LGTIGTERVKVIS
-883 NDSSNSQDL
+883 TNKQHL
-892 TVTLPFNQGT
+892 TVTLPFNQGS
-902 ATITYDNIRVRDDDG
+902 ATITYDNIRVKDDDG
-917 NDKDDNGNAIRG
+917 NNTRE

>member
-13 AVFLIT
+13 AVFLIA

-57 DYYAVTLTAD
+57 DYYAVKLTAD
-67 PDNGKTKNFPSLAA
+67 PDNGETKNFPSLAA

-90 VALGSYSVDIKGYDE
+90 VALGSYSVNIKGYDE
-105 TGDTDTLVLEGNSGE
+105 TGDTDTLVLEGDSGE

-145 IEEGL
+145 KGEGFT
-150 KGTVVINVD
+150 GTVVINVD
-159 FSEISSL
+159 FSEVSSL

-187 PGKPLAK
+187 PGEPLATA
-194 ETLDSAD
+194 TLDSAD

-207 SAKLPTTAPEGME
+207 SAERPTTDPEGME

-266 VNVKNAEWSYNT
+266 VNVKNAKWSYNT
-278 NNKDH
+278 NNKDY
-283 IDISWEN
+283 IDISWDN

-297 LFDHVV
+297 LFDRVV
-303 VSYKPESGGETN
+303 VSYTPKSGGETK
-315 TITAENIGDAE
+315 TITAEDIEDAE
-326 NSSVT
+326 KSSVT
-331 IKDLV
+331 IKDLE
-336 TDVEYEISIQAFH
+336 TDVEYKISIQAFH

-367 TPVESITLDPPNVET
+367 TPVESITLNPQSVQT
-382 VQDETFTINYSI
+382 VQDKTFTIRYSI
-394 TPDEASVKTV
+394 TPDYASVKTV
-404 TWDFDD
+404 TWDFDA

-417 DDGSKAEFRS
+417 DNGSSAKFRS

-433 TITAKTNE
+433 TITAKTDE
-441 INSDVSAQAEVTAK
+441 INSKVSAQTEVTAK
-455 LSAPKDVTADT
+455 LSAPEDVTADT

-472 IIKWDAVENA
+472 IITWAAVENA
-482 DSYTVYRAAGNNE
+482 DSYTIYRADGNGE
-495 FTVLKAGIEDTEYSD
+495 FTVLKSGIGGTNYSD
-510 GAVFSGQK
+510 GAVFSGQQYK
-518 YEYKVKAIGTADE
+518 YKVKAIGTAYG
-531 ISVDSDFSETTG
+531 ISVDSDLSEASG
-543 SVKIPESSISIKIP
+543 NVPIPESSISIKIP
-557 ENAETL
+557 EHADTL
-563 NIEISSGGMLSFVD
+563 KIDISSGGTLSFVD
-577 GERLTF
+577 GESLTF

-595 ITKYAWYIGT
+595 IKKYAWYIGT
-605 SGNPISEE
+605 SDTPISEE

-657 DFYYIEEVVD
+657 NFYYIEEVVD
-667 YDVIQL
+667 YDVTQL

-678 ETVPKTGTRFS
+678 ETEPKTGTRFS

-711 KDVVISIKM
+711 KDVVISIAM
-720 TDDSSGNHS
+720 TDGSSGDSS
-729 EIAEYNPENG
+729 EIAKYNPENG

-751 ITAKPK
+751 ITATPK
-757 YGNGASKTRDLSIY
+757 YGDGASKPLDLSIY
-771 KATIH
+771 KATVTSAEQLLN
-776 DAVSLV
+776 AVNTEFGKLINVFGGDFWKGSISGDVYGDDNYTLVTGSGLV
-782 NAINTEWR
+782 NLDNPNAGYVSFTK
-790 KAFELADAEFG
+790 KAVTLSDIGNAEFK
-801 TDWAIVISSES
+801 T
-812 KRNYESNGFHFYKG
+812 ESNITLSVYDRGAWGYGGDDYIGTINGTLKVYLPYNQGIATIIYNVVVQDGNTNRGG
-826 STLEESWTKVSGAT
+826 SYSVKFDKILTTEIEDISNTNITDGEGITKV
-840 INLGGEGNNITVSS
+840 
-854 DGNLMFSLYDSWRDG
+854 
-869 HGTAAGTEHITVIS
+869 
-883 NDSSNSQDL
+883 
-892 TVTLPFNQGT
+892 
-902 ATITYDNIRVRDDDG
+902 
-917 NDKDDNGNAIRG
+917 
-929 GQYIVDFSSEIL
+929 
-941 GYDGKNLDETI
+941 
-952 NDAEHAS
+952 
-959 DITKLIY
+959 IY

>member
-13 AVFLIT
+13 AVFLIA

-57 DYYAVTLTAD
+57 DYYAVKLTAD
-67 PDNGKTKNFPSLAA
+67 PDNGETKNFPSLAA

-90 VALGSYSVDIKGYDE
+90 VALGSYSVNIKGYDE
-105 TGDTDTLVLEGNSGE
+105 TGDTDTLVLEGDSGE
-120 KKLVVSVVSVNGA
+120 NKLVVSVNGA
-133 NSIEITLNAVER
+133 NSIEITLNAIER
-145 IEEGL
+145 KEEGL

-159 FSEISSL
+159 FSEVSSL

-187 PGKPLAK
+187 NDKPLA
-194 ETLDSAD
+194 EATLDSAD

-207 SAKLPTTAPEGME
+207 SAEELPTTNPEGME

-278 NNKDH
+278 NNKDY
-283 IDISWEN
+283 IDISWDN

-297 LFDHVV
+297 LFDQVV
-303 VSYKPESGGETN
+303 VSYTPKSGGETK
-315 TITAENIGDAE
+315 TITAKDIEDAKK
-326 NSSVT
+326 SSVT
-331 IKDLV
+331 IEDLA
-336 TDVEYEISIQAFH
+336 TDVEYKISIQAFH

-367 TPVESITLDPPNVET
+367 TPVESITLNPQSVQT
-382 VQDETFTINYSI
+382 VQDKTFTISYSI
-394 TPDEASVKTV
+394 TPDDASVKTV

-410 SYFEKIS
+410 SYFKKIS

-433 TITAKTNE
+433 TITAKTDE
-441 INSDVSAQAEVTAK
+441 INSKVSAQTEVTAK
-455 LSAPKDVTADT
+455 LSAPEDVTADT

-472 IIKWDAVENA
+472 IITWAAVENA
-482 DSYTVYRAAGNNE
+482 DSYTIYRADGNGE
-495 FTVLKAGIEDTEYSD
+495 FTVLKSGIGGTNYSD
-510 GAVFSGQK
+510 GAVFSGQQYK
-518 YEYKVKAIGTADE
+518 YKVKAIGTAYG
-531 ISVDSDFSETTG
+531 ISVDSDLSEASG
-543 SVKIPESSISIKIP
+543 NVPIPESSISIKIP

-577 GERLTF
+577 GKNLIF

-605 SGNPISEE
+605 SKTPISEE

-657 DFYYIEEVVD
+657 NFYYIEEVVD
-667 YDVIQL
+667 YDVTQL

-678 ETVPKTGTRFS
+678 ETEPKTGTRFS

-711 KDVVISIKM
+711 KDVVISIAM
-720 TDDSSGNHS
+720 TDDSSGNPS

-751 ITAKPK
+751 ITATPK
-757 YGNGASKTRDLSIY
+757 YGSGASETLDLSIY

-790 KAFELADAEFG
+790 KAFELADEEFRN
-801 TDWAIVISSES
+801 DWARSGGDNEGPLDY
-812 KRNYESNGFHFYKG
+812 NSNNFYFHRGYLTD
-826 STLEESWTKVSGAT
+826 SDSWSNISGAT
-840 INLGGEGNNITVSS
+840 INLGGEGNEITVSTN
-854 DGNLMFSLYDSWRDG
+854 DNFKFSLYDYRPALNW
-869 HGTAAGTEHITVIS
+869 GTAGPEYIKLIS
-883 NDSSNSQDL
+883 TNEEFL
-892 TVTLPFNQGT
+892 TVKLPFNQGT
-902 ATITYDNIRVRDDDG
+902 ATITYDNIRVKDDDG
-917 NDKDDNGNAIRG
+917 NDTRG

-952 NDAEHAS
+952 DDAEHAS

>member
-67 PDNGKTKNFPSLAA
+67 PDNGETKNFPSLAA

-105 TGDTDTLVLEGNSGE
+105 TGDTDTLVFEGDSGE
-120 KKLVVSVVSVNGA
+120 KKLVVSVNGA

-150 KGTVVINVD
+150 TGTVVINVD
-159 FSEISSL
+159 FSEVSSL

-187 PGKPLAK
+187 PGEPLAE
-194 ETLDSAD
+194 ETLYSAD

-207 SAKLPTTAPEGME
+207 SAKLPTTASEGME

-278 NNKDH
+278 NNKDY
-283 IDISWEN
+283 IDISWDN

-303 VSYKPESGGETN
+303 VSYTPKSGGETK
-315 TITAENIGDAE
+315 TITAEDIEDAE
-326 NSSVT
+326 KSSVT
-331 IKDLV
+331 IEDLE

-357 DVQDFTITKI
+357 DAQDFTITKI
-367 TPVESITLDPPNVET
+367 TPVESIILDPQSVET
-382 VQDETFTINYSI
+382 VQDKTFTINYSI
-394 TPDEASVKTV
+394 TPDDASVKTV
-404 TWDFDD
+404 TWDFDH

-433 TITAKTNE
+433 TITANTDE
-441 INSDVSAQAEVTAK
+441 INSDVSAQTEVTAK

-466 TTGPGV
+466 STGPGV

-482 DSYTVYRAAGNNE
+482 DSYTVYRAAGNGE
-495 FTVLKAGIEDTEYSD
+495 FTELKSGIGGTEYSD
-510 GAVFSGQK
+510 GAVFSGQQYK
-518 YEYKVKAIGTADE
+518 YKVKAIGTADG
-531 ISVDSDFSETTG
+531 ISVDSDRSEASG
-543 SVKIPESSISIKIP
+543 SIKIPESSISIKIP

-563 NIEISSGGMLSFVD
+563 KIEISSGGMLSFVD
-577 GERLTF
+577 GKNLIF

-605 SGNPISEE
+605 SKTPISEE
-613 STLIVSAESKDYFEN
+613 STLIVSADSKKYFDME
-628 MDKVPVNGAYQQTL
+628 KVPVDGAYQQTL

-657 DFYYIEEVVD
+657 DFYYIEKVVN
-667 YDVIQL
+667 YDVTQL

-678 ETVPKTGTRFS
+678 ETEPKTGTMFS

-720 TDDSSGNHS
+720 KDDSSGDSS
-729 EIAEYNPENG
+729 EIAKYNTENG

-757 YGNGASKTRDLSIY
+757 YGNGASETLDLSIY
-771 KATIH
+771 QATVTSAEQLLNAVNTEFGKLISIFG
-776 DAVSLV
+776 DDFWTFSEATTFEENNYTLVTGSSAAWNDLDTPKDGYVSFNQKSVSLSD
-782 NAINTEWR
+782 IGS
-790 KAFELADAEFG
+790 AEFN
-801 TDWAIVISSES
+801 TDSD
-812 KRNYESNGFHFYKG
+812 SNILLSVYDPREWNGVGYLRTDYIG
-826 STLEESWTKVSGAT
+826 T
-840 INLGGEGNNITVSS
+840 INGILKV
-854 DGNLMFSLYDSWRDG
+854 Y
-869 HGTAAGTEHITVIS
+869 
-883 NDSSNSQDL
+883 
-892 TVTLPFNQGT
+892 LPYNQGI
-902 ATITYDNIRVRDDDG
+902 ATITYNNVVVQDG
-917 NDKDDNGNAIRG
+917 NTNRG
-929 GQYIVDFSSEIL
+929 GSYSVKFDKILTTEIEDISNTNIT
-941 GYDGKNLDETI
+941 DGEG
-952 NDAEHAS
+952 
-959 DITKLIY
+959 ITKVIY

>member
-57 DYYAVTLTAD
+57 DYYDVTLTAD
-67 PDNGKTKNFPSLAA
+67 PDNGETKNFPSLAA

-145 IEEGL
+145 KEEGL
-150 KGTVVINVD
+150 TGTVVINVD
-159 FSEISSL
+159 FSEVSSL

-187 PGKPLAK
+187 NDKPLA
-194 ETLDSAD
+194 EATLDSAD

-207 SAKLPTTAPEGME
+207 SAEELPTTNPEGME

-278 NNKDH
+278 NNKDY
-283 IDISWEN
+283 IDISWDN

-297 LFDHVV
+297 LFDQVV
-303 VSYKPESGGETN
+303 VSYTPKLGGETK
-315 TITAENIGDAE
+315 TITAKDIEDAKK
-326 NSSVT
+326 SSVT
-331 IKDLV
+331 IEDLE
-336 TDVEYEISIQAFH
+336 TDVEYKISIQAFH

-367 TPVESITLDPPNVET
+367 TPVKSITLVPQSVQT
-382 VQDETFTINYSI
+382 VQDKTFTISYSI
-394 TPDEASVKTV
+394 TPDDASVKTV

-410 SYFEKIS
+410 SYFKKIS

-441 INSDVSAQAEVTAK
+441 INSNVSAQAEVIAK

-472 IIKWDAVENA
+472 IIKWAAVENA
-482 DSYTVYRAAGNNE
+482 DSYTIYRADGNGE
-495 FTVLKAGIEDTEYSD
+495 FTELRSGIEGTKYSD
-510 GAVFSGQK
+510 GAVFSGQQYK
-518 YEYKVKAIGTADE
+518 YKVKAIGTADG
-531 ISVDSDFSETTG
+531 ISVDSDYSEASG
-543 SVKIPESSISIKIP
+543 NVPIPESSISIKIP

-605 SGNPISEE
+605 LENPISKE
-613 STLIVSAESKDYFEN
+613 STLIVSADSKNYFDME
-628 MDKVPVNGAYQQTL
+628 KVPVDGAYQQTL
-642 TLVVTYNGKQYSGSV
+642 TLVVIYNGKQYSGSV
-657 DFYYIEEVVD
+657 DFYYIEEVVN
-667 YDVIQL
+667 YDVTQL

-678 ETVPKTGTRFS
+678 ETEPKTGTRFS
-689 TLTSDGQERI
+689 TLTSNGQERI

-711 KDVVISIKM
+711 KDVVISIAM
-720 TDDSSGNHS
+720 TDDSNGNPS

-751 ITAKPK
+751 ITATPK
-757 YGNGASKTRDLSIY
+757 YGNGASETRDLSIY

-790 KAFELADAEFG
+790 KAFELADEKFRN
-801 TDWAIVISSES
+801 DWARSGDDNEGPLDY
-812 KRNYESNGFHFYKG
+812 NSNNFYFHRGYLTD
-826 STLEESWTKVSGAT
+826 SDSWSNISGAT
-840 INLGGEGNNITVSS
+840 INLGGEGNEITVSTN
-854 DGNLMFSLYDSWRDG
+854 DNFKFSLYDYRPALNW
-869 HGTAAGTEHITVIS
+869 GTVGPEYIKVIS
-883 NDSSNSQDL
+883 TNEEFL

-902 ATITYDNIRVRDDDG
+902 ATITYDNIRVKDDDG
-917 NDKDDNGNAIRG
+917 NNTRG